1 MLSVT
6 ELDRVLQAADP
17 AADLSFE
24 PNSEGA
30 RRAIRATTSA
40 RSTAS
45 SGRRQ
50 RRRIALVPA
59 AAAVV
64 VAAAF
69 ALSAGDQGDIVA
81 RAAAATYDGG
91 VLHVVSEWRQGGELA
106 GRGELW
112 FVPGDDPRSR
122 FVNRAPDGEPYG
134 ETVIGSRGVTG
145 WTAATNTINHAPPS
159 ETWRSSE
166 EEALE
171 ALAAARSG
179 DQRYALLQDT
189 TIRGQAVHVVRFQP
203 AGEPAVRY
211 YLDQQRYLPVRIER
225 QDSVIDIVEID
236 RLPLDDAAAG
246 TLRMSAH
253 PGASE
258 RELELAE

>member
-1 MLSVT
+1 VLSVA

-24 PNSEGA
+24 PDSDRA
-30 RRAIRATTSA
+30 RRAIRAAISA
-40 RSTAS
+40 PSTAS

-69 ALSAGDQGDIVA
+69 ALSAGDQADIVA
-81 RAAAATYDGG
+81 RAAAATDDGG
-91 VLHVVSEWRQGGELA
+91 VLHVVSEWRRGGELA

-122 FVNRAPDGEPYG
+122 FVNQAPDGKPYG
-134 ETVIGSRGVTG
+134 ETVIGPRAVSG
-145 WTAATNTINHAPPS
+145 WTAATNTINHASPS
-159 ETWRSSE
+159 DTWRSSV

-179 DQRYALLQDT
+179 DQRYSLLEDT

-203 AGEPAVRY
+203 AGEPTVRY
-211 YLDQQRYLPVRIER
+211 YLDQKRYLPVRIER

-236 RLPLDDAAAG
+236 RLPLDDAAAE

-253 PGASE
+253 PGA
-258 RELELAE
+258 REVELKLAE